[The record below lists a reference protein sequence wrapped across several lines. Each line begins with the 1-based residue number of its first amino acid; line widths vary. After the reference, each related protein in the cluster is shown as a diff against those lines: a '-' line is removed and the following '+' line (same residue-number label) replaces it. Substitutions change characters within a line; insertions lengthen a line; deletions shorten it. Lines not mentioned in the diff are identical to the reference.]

1 MGSRL
6 VVDRSC
12 PQGGSS
18 NCMGTWSFFCRGH
31 QRWFWKFLTKT
42 KQKPRPRMNSVRR
55 EMEQSQSAV
64 DAFRNITLPTS
75 VPKMVHL
82 GASYTPGIH
91 DVICQRGNKAFTHI
105 GNRRLQILVNA
116 NRRKYF
122 DYINN
127 KASRSAIVTNIID
140 SIRKNGGRF
149 VRLDTKRKLWL
160 EMSDRISR

>member
-18 NCMGTWSFFCRGH
+18 NCVVHGHSFVAAH
-31 QRWFWKFLTKT
+31 KRWVWKFLTKT
-42 KQKPRPRMNSVRR
+42 VQKQTKTKNEQ

-64 DAFRNITLPTS
+64 DAFKNITLPTS

-91 DVICQRGNKAFTHI
+91 DVICQRGKKAFTHI